1 MDLKALMTKLE
12 TIDKRQILKESIVNN
27 QSVPKLNKKGITESP
42 DMKSSIARMLMQEF
56 GIGEDNETGVQ
67 QNPGTIYSYNPVKDF
82 KARQAVNKTQAAADA
97 NPEVYGYSGST
108 APDPA
113 GETPELNIGQGN
125 PTSGPIVQPVRAP
138 DIQTGGA
145 QDDATGVDAAVA
157 AQQTSPTGNQSAPNT
172 PEPENQGDGSEHT
185 PAPPSGIT
193 AMPAA
198 QTQPGTGDASVAQA
212 MANKPAAQ
220 AQPATGDANVAQAMA
235 NKPAAQ
241 APAAPAGGQYL
252 IKPGD
257 NLTKIAKANQTT
269 IKDIMAVNPQIKDPN
284 KIMAGAK
291 LNLPGKTTAAPTTAA
306 PQKSDAAKLAAGEAP
321 VEETLSLIKKL
332 AGLR

>member
-27 QSVPKLNKKGITESP
+27 QSLPKLNKKGITESP

-138 DIQTGGA
+138 NIQTGGA

-193 AMPAA
+193 AM
-198 QTQPGTGDASVAQA
+198 
-212 MANKPAAQ
+212 PAAQ

-284 KIMAGAK
+284 KIRAGAK

>member
-198 QTQPGTGDASVAQA
+198 Q
-212 MANKPAAQ
+212 

>member
-1 MDLKALMTKLE
+1 MDFKALMTKLE
-12 TIDKRQILKESIVNN
+12 TIDKRQVLNESVKNTKPA
-27 QSVPKLNKKGITESP
+27 PKIDKQVITESP
-42 DMKSSIARMLMQEF
+42 EMKSSIARMLMQEF
-56 GIGEDNETGVQ
+56 GIGEDNETGAQ

-82 KARQAVNKTQAAADA
+82 KARRAVDKTQAAADA
-97 NPEVYGYSGST
+97 NPEVYGYGGGAE
-108 APDPA
+108 APQGTTIAAQDPA

-138 DIQTGGA
+138 DVQTGP

-157 AQQTSPTGNQSAPNT
+157 AQ
-172 PEPENQGDGSEHT
+172 
-185 PAPPSGIT
+185 SGANAAT
-193 AMPAA
+193 QPAA
-198 QTQPGTGDASVAQA
+198 GTQADDAFQQANAEPSQDDPAQGGDAIGQAAAAGVARPTAQTQPAQPGTGDASVAQA

-220 AQPATGDANVAQAMA
+220 A
-235 NKPAAQ
+235 
-241 APAAPAGGQYL
+241 PAGGQYV

-257 NLTKIAKANQTT
+257 NLTKIAKANGTT

-291 LNLPGKTTAAPTTAA
+291 LNLPGKAAASAAAA

-321 VEETLSLIKKL
+321 VEETLSLIKRL

>member
-1 MDLKALMTKLE
+1 MDFKALMTKLK
-12 TIDKRQILKESIVNN
+12 TIDKRQVLNESVENTKPA
-27 QSVPKLNKKGITESP
+27 PKIDKQVITESP
-42 DMKSSIARMLMQEF
+42 EMKSSIARMLMQEF
-56 GIGEDNETGVQ
+56 GIGEDNETGAQ

-82 KARQAVNKTQAAADA
+82 KARRAVDKTQAAADA
-97 NPEVYGYSGST
+97 NPEVYGYGGGAE
-108 APDPA
+108 APQGTTVAAQDPA
-113 GETPELNIGQGN
+113 GETPELNIGQG
-125 PTSGPIVQPVRAP
+125 AP
-138 DIQTGGA
+138 
-145 QDDATGVDAAVA
+145 AAPE
-157 AQQTSPTGNQSAPNT
+157 PTGNQSAPNT

-198 QTQPGTGDASVAQA
+198 PADPAQGGDAIGQAAAGGAPSPGGSGATSGANAVDVAQPTAQTQPGTGDASVAQA

-220 AQPATGDANVAQAMA
+220 A
-235 NKPAAQ
+235 
-241 APAAPAGGQYL
+241 PAAPAGGQYV

-257 NLTKIAKANQTT
+257 NLTKIAKANGTT

-291 LNLPGKTTAAPTTAA
+291 LNLPGKAAASAAAA

-321 VEETLSLIKKL
+321 VEETLSLIKRL